1 MKTSRFG
8 AQTVS
13 GWVSAEA
20 LGTTL
25 VHEHL
30 AFDFTACQVNPMN
43 IEEASYAHR
52 AISMEMLGYLRFH
65 PLHVRDNLVNDDEAL
80 LVEELADLTA
90 ANGHTIVDPTNESI
104 GRDPRAL
111 LRIAQKTGLNIVM
124 GSGFY
129 IEPALGAHFSLLSTD
144 DITRRIIDDIT
155 IGVDGTAIRAGVI
168 GEVGTSSP
176 ITEMEEKSLR
186 GAARAQFE
194 TGAPLMV
201 HLDGWAREGHRALDI
216 VADEGADLQRTILCH
231 MNPSWADE
239 PYQASLAERGAYI
252 AFDMLGNN
260 HVYPHPEGAS
270 PDELAAIKA
279 IAQHLRHG
287 RGTRVL
293 LSQDVYLK
301 MMFKRYGGYGYGHIL
316 TNLTSLFDAAGI
328 GAGDLE
334 LMLAHNPARVL
345 SFLQSPPTKE
355 SARE

>member
-1 MKTSRFG
+1 MKSSGFG

-13 GWVSAEA
+13 GWVPAEA

-30 AFDFTACQVNPMN
+30 VFDFTACQVDS
-43 IEEASYAHR
+43 ISSEEAPYAHR
-52 AISMEMLGYLRFH
+52 DISMEMLGYLRFH
-65 PLHVRDNLVNDDEAL
+65 PLHVRDNLANDDDAL
-80 LVEELADLTA
+80 VVQELADLIA
-90 ANGHTIVDPTNESI
+90 ANGRTIVDPTNESI
-104 GRDPRAL
+104 GRNPEAL
-111 LRIAQKTGLNIVM
+111 LRIARKTGLNIVM

-129 IEPALGAHFSLLSTD
+129 IEPSLGAHFSLLSTD
-144 DITRRIIDDIT
+144 DITRRIVDDIT
-155 IGVDGTAIRAGVI
+155 IGVDGTTIRAGVI

-186 GAARAQFE
+186 GAARAQLE
-194 TGAPLMV
+194 TGAPLMI

-231 MNPSWADE
+231 MNPSWDDE
-239 PYQASLAERGAYI
+239 RYQASLAERGAYI

-270 PDELAAIKA
+270 PDELVAIQA

-301 MMFKRYGGYGYGHIL
+301 MMFKRYGGYGYAHIL
-316 TNLTSLFDAAGI
+316 TNLTNLFDAAGI
-328 GAGDLE
+328 GAEDLE
-334 LMLAHNPARVL
+334 SMLVHNPARVL
-345 SFLQSPPTKE
+345 GFLQDPPTQDPAH
-355 SARE
+355 S